1 MLPVLPLPVPVL
13 LLVPVLALLL
23 VRVLLLLPSVMPSP
37 ALPPAVLLLL
47 ALPPVPV
54 SALPQVP
61 VLPSAVLPAL
71 LLPLLAVLPLLL
83 LAVLA
88 LPSALDPLAESLLDE
103 AASLLGEVVPVAEL
117 SAVELPL
124 AVVSVAELS
133 VAELSVAEVSGA
145 VVAGAVEPVWLGLLE
160 LEVPVAL
167 DPRLVAAVPGWIA
180 SRSPG
185 VVEPRGPSA
194 AWWCRAGEESVACFP
209 AWAEAVA
216 TASPEEES
224 AAFRSSADALV
235 FASTAPSSH
244 PASASPPA
252 NAIRAVGR
260 AIGPAQALGRCAL
273 APPADVA
280 GTEATVSSAAE
291 AWPAAARAVT
301 VWAVAARES
310 GTSPAMVCAALVC
323 AGTVGCT
330 GIVSITPPPPSAPEA
345 HAVTARS

>member
-1 MLPVLPLPVPVL
+1 MLPVLPLPVLAL

-23 VRVLLLLPSVMPSP
+23 VPVLLLLPSVMPSP

-71 LLPLLAVLPLLL
+71 LLPLLAVL
-83 LAVLA
+83 A

-117 SAVELPL
+117 S
-124 AVVSVAELS
+124 VAEL
-133 VAELSVAEVSGA
+133 SGA

-167 DPRLVAAVPGWIA
+167 DPRLVAAVPGWVA

-280 GTEATVSSAAE
+280 GTEATFSSAAA
-291 AWPAAARAVT
+291 AWAA
-301 VWAVAARES
+301 AARES
-310 GTSPAMVCAALVC
+310 GASPVMVC